1 MNNLFKILLFI
12 MTLLLL
18 ITSMGCSSRN
28 NKEISLS
35 ITVHENIRYISS
47 VELKKYKSDL
57 NRFNEMTYLFK
68 LIYKVPTAPIP
79 VFLDDNFGI
88 SFNDIVI
95 PLSVGEN
102 IFTIKCPSETQIYI
116 QNSISKQPLFIV
128 SDQMVKKFTMDG
140 GNIY

>member
-1 MNNLFKILLFI
+1 MNNQFKNLIFI

-18 ITSMGCSSRN
+18 IISMGCSSRN
-28 NKEISLS
+28 YKEISLS

-57 NRFNEMTYLFK
+57 KRFNEMTYLFK
-68 LIYKVPTAPIP
+68 LIYKVPTPPIH

-88 SFNDIVI
+88 VYNNIFI

-116 QNSISKQPLFIV
+116 KNSISKQPLFIV